1 MTVAGAARRR
11 DGHVTQE
18 RMLEEAMTAIA
29 EDGLSSLTMSALAER
44 LGTSGGHILYYFGS
58 KDLLLLAALRWSE
71 AALAE
76 ERRAL
81 LSRRITAERKL
92 DRFLRLY
99 LPRGPRDPRWT
110 LWIELWA
117 RTPGNSALGEAQEEL
132 DRGWHEDLEAL
143 LAGGVAR
150 RRFAPLDAAARAS
163 ELLALLDGLSTRVV
177 LGQQSGR
184 DPRPALEVARSA
196 VRALVTPY
204 APDAGEGPG
213 VAAEGPGVAG
223 GGPGVAAEGPGSIGN
238 TPDGAAS

>member
-1 MTVAGAARRR
+1 MAGAARRR

-18 RMLEEAMTAIA
+18 RMLEEAMAAIA
-29 EDGLSSLTMSALAER
+29 EDGLATLTMSALAER

-81 LSRRITAERKL
+81 LDRRLTAERKL
-92 DRFLRLY
+92 DLFLRLY

-117 RTPGNSALGEAQEEL
+117 RTPGNSALREAQAEL
-132 DRGWHEDLEAL
+132 DAGWQEDLEAL
-143 LAGGVAR
+143 LAAGAAR
-150 RRFAPLDAAARAS
+150 GRFAPLDSGARAS

-177 LGQQSGR
+177 LGEETGR
-184 DPRPALEVARSA
+184 DTRPALEVARSA
-196 VRALVTPY
+196 ARALIPPY
-204 APDAGEGPG
+204 SPT
-213 VAAEGPGVAG
+213 VS
-223 GGPGVAAEGPGSIGN
+223 GS
-238 TPDGAAS
+238 